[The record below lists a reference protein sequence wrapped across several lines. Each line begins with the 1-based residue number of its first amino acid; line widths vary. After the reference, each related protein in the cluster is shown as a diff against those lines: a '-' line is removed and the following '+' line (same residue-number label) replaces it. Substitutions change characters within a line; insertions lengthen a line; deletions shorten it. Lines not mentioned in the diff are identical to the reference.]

1 MRRMRRPIR
10 HHRFGMRRALRMPP
24 TGKLLGELPAGAR
37 AVVRSLL
44 GGRGFSARVAALGVT
59 PGTEVTVIQNQRHG
73 PMLIE
78 VRDSRV
84 ALGRGEAFKIEVELV
99 AAEAGE

>member
-1 MRRMRRPIR
+1 VHRKTRPAG
-10 HHRFGMRRALRMPP
+10 HHRSGAWGSEREPLAPQ
-24 TGKLLGELPAGAR
+24 LLGELPAGAR

-59 PGTEVTVIQNQRHG
+59 PGAEVMVIQNQHHG

-78 VRDSRV
+78 VRDTRV
-84 ALGRGEAFKIEVELV
+84 ALGWGEALKIEVELV
-99 AAEAGE
+99 SAEASQ